1 MIAEFFSVDSSDKMA
16 YLNLNTFKPSDC
28 FIDDLILEVYEED
41 VGDSSSEY
49 DEDEDQVDDQ
59 LEDQDSRHAD
69 PLYLKPIFL

>member
-1 MIAEFFSVDSSDKMA
+1 M
-16 YLNLNTFKPSDC
+16 
-28 FIDDLILEVYEED
+28 YEED

-69 PLYLKPIFL
+69 PSYLKPIFL